1 MGLLVWVE
9 REVEEL
15 FPSVCL
21 SVWTIFNLPDKMD
34 VSKGIPPNINEAI
47 ILCSLGF
54 SLAL

>member
-1 MGLLVWVE
+1 ME

-34 VSKGIPPNINEAI
+34 VSGEISPFGINEAI
-47 ILCSLGF
+47 ILSSLVLPF
-54 SLAL
+54 ASSLDYG